1 VRESEWGQLLFNV
14 EDDVC
19 VVVRSFSAVR
29 SACPLPTPSYLQI
42 MKRDGTGPSL
52 DSGNDNL
59 KKTFEKKVDFGF
71 PRISKDSEFRF
82 FFSTPSL

>member
-1 VRESEWGQLLFNV
+1 MRESEWGQLLFNV

-59 KKTFEKKVDFGF
+59 KKTFEKKVDFQGF
-71 PRISKDSEFRF
+71 PRISNFG
-82 FFSTPSL
+82 FFSLPLRCDL